1 VTRLEPHLYFGLDLG
16 RRQDP
21 AALAVVERLHEP
33 TGARN
38 PATWEP
44 VLELVLVVRHVEV
57 FQLGTPYTRLVGRVA
72 RLLREPRTLEGYEL
86 RAGHL
91 LRPHQTLV
99 MDATGV
105 GDPIV
110 ELFQAERLAV
120 RLHPVSITAGGRAH
134 DDPHGGELVPRRD
147 LLSNLRIQMERAL
160 LVVPRDV
167 HGQDELVAELL
178 RATEPAGGAHDDR
191 VMALA
196 LAAWQATRGLAG
208 WLAE

>member
-105 GDPIV
+105 GDPVV
-110 ELFQAERLAV
+110 ELFQAERLPA
-120 RLHPVSITAGGRAH
+120 RLHPVSITSGGRA
-134 DDPHGGELVPRRD
+134 RD
-147 LLSNLRIQMERAL
+147 LLSNLRIQMERPL

-167 HGQDELVAELL
+167 HGQAELLDELL
-178 RATEPAGGAHDDR
+178 RATEPAASAHDDR

-196 LAAWQATRGLAG
+196 LAVWQATRGLAG